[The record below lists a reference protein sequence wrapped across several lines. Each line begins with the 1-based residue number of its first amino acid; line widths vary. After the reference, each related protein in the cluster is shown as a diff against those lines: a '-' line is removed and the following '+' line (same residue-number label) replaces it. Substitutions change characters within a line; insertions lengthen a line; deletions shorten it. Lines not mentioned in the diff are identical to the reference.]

1 MKAAFTNAFANIVG
15 LIGLFLAFVFPIG
28 YIVFTEP
35 VARVVSRIAWWIGLD
50 RNAEP
55 GDSLVDSAFLIS
67 FFLAVTGLCL
77 ANAFINRRKRKPPH
91 VE

>member
-1 MKAAFTNAFANIVG
+1 MKSALANVAG
-15 LIGLFLAFVFPIG
+15 VMGLFLVLFFPIG

-35 VARVVSRIAWWIGLD
+35 VADVVSQMAWRTGID

-55 GDSLVDSAFLIS
+55 GDVLVDCALLLSLL
-67 FFLAVTGLCL
+67 LAIAGLL
-77 ANAFINRRKRKPPH
+77 FVNTLNKRRKRRPEN

>member
-1 MKAAFTNAFANIVG
+1 MKSVLANVAGVIA
-15 LIGLFLAFVFPIG
+15 LFLVLIFPIG

-35 VARVVSRIAWWIGLD
+35 VAGVVSQMALWSGID

-55 GDSLVDSAFLIS
+55 GDSLVDCALLFSFL
-67 FFLAVTGLCL
+67 LAIVGMLLVTMFNKRC
-77 ANAFINRRKRKPPH
+77 RKRPEN